1 MVTANMDYVNNSANQ
16 IKQYQVVYDLYLSS
30 LIAFSIITLNGRFIH
45 KIISSSTLLSLLLIC
60 CLYYIHTT
68 RYVFACAM

>member
-1 MVTANMDYVNNSANQ
+1 MDYVNNSANQ

-45 KIISSSTLLSLLLIC
+45 KFISSLTLLLLLLIC